1 MNKRTLLAGAVA
13 LGLAFASTQATAA
26 ELVPVNFD
34 DPGEGYNDPTP
45 ATPVG
50 GNPGTTIGEQRQIVA
65 QFAADLWSA
74 VLQSNQPVYIGAQF
88 NPLATN
94 VLGSAGASFIF
105 RNFPNAGVAN
115 TWYPSALA
123 DATAGVDL
131 NPGFTDI
138 GSQFSSNYD
147 FYYGLDGNTP
157 VGQLSF
163 LDVVMHEFGHGLGF
177 QNFENEATG
186 AFQSGVPDIFSTFTY
201 DNSTNKRWTQ
211 MTVSERV
218 ASALNYG
225 NVVFDGANA
234 THSSQLVLGPR
245 TGLRVSGPAAVAGD
259 YPYGTAAFGPVAT
272 GSNFA
277 GNVVLA
283 LDDVNAAGPSNTDG
297 CTPITNAAAV
307 AGHVA
312 LVDRGGCTFAIK
324 TKNAQDA
331 GATAVLM
338 ANSGATAAQNPPPGM
353 AGADP
358 AIVIPTIMV
367 TQALG
372 NGIKANIP
380 AVNVGFVTDPGK
392 LQGADDAGHPRL
404 YMPNPVA
411 SGSSG
416 SHYDTAAEPNAL
428 MEPAI
433 NDSLNGALYI
443 DASAALLQDTGWQL
457 NTGNAKIDGCDT
469 TIDVIDDAGIIVG
482 ANVQAQSNLCKA
494 GATSH
499 GEYQSCMDAYK
510 DRLLLSGLITG
521 KQGGKMMSCAAK
533 VKL

>member
-1 MNKRTLLAGAVA
+1 MNKRNFLVGAIA
-13 LGLAFASTQATAA
+13 LGLAFVASQATAA

-45 ATPVG
+45 AAPVG
-50 GNPGTTIGEQRQIVA
+50 GNPGTSIGEQRQIVA

-74 VLQSNQPVYIGAQF
+74 VLVSNQPIYVGAQF
-88 NPLATN
+88 NPLAPN

-115 TWYPSALA
+115 TWYSAALA
-123 DATAGVDL
+123 DSLADADL
-131 NPGFTDI
+131 NPGYTDI
-138 GSQFSSNYD
+138 GSQFSSNYN

-157 VGQLSF
+157 AGQLSF

-186 AFQSGVPDIFSTFTY
+186 AFQSGIPDIYSTFTY

-211 MTVSERV
+211 MSVSERV

-234 THSSQLVLGPR
+234 THTSQLVLGPR
-245 TGLRVSGPAAVAGD
+245 TGFRVFAPAGAAGD
-259 YPYGTAAFGPVAT
+259 YPYGTAAFGPAA
-272 GSNFA
+272 GAANFA
-277 GNVVLA
+277 GSVVLA
-283 LDDVNAAGPSNTDG
+283 LDDVNAAGPSGTDA
-297 CTPITNAAAV
+297 CTAITNAAAV

-312 LVDRGGCTFAIK
+312 IVDRGGCAFAIK
-324 TKNAQDA
+324 TKNLQDA
-331 GATAVLM
+331 GATAVIM
-338 ANSGATAAQNPPPGM
+338 ANTGATAAQNPPPGM

-358 AIVIPTIMV
+358 AIVIPTIML
-367 TQALG
+367 TQAVG
-372 NGIKANIP
+372 NSIKANLP
-380 AVNVGFVTDPGK
+380 GVTVGFVVDASK

-443 DASAALLQDTGWQL
+443 DASAALLQDTGWQI
-457 NTGNAKIDGCDT
+457 NAGTAKIDGCDT
-469 TIDVIDDAGIIVG
+469 TIDVIDDGGIIVG

-494 GATSH
+494 GASSH
-499 GEYQSCMDAYK
+499 GDYQSCMDAYK
-510 DRLLLSGLITG
+510 DRLEAANLVTG
-521 KQGGKMMSCAAK
+521 KQAGKMMACAAK